1 MNILRGTAFVLTL
14 NLLIGCGKSGDPTP
28 SKDNKDGSK
37 GISAKDA
44 GKQEGKPVTVDMKVG
59 FVFAH
64 KDGLIL
70 AEDDIAGKNFNAVT
84 VLIPNDKVAS
94 FGGKTANEVGDK
106 YDGKKITV
114 SGKVA
119 KRTIDVMS
127 DGKPAKVERSVIEVT
142 EPAQIKE

>member
-1 MNILRGTAFVLTL
+1 MNILRGIALAIALTF
-14 NLLIGCGKSGDPTP
+14 LIGCGKSGDPTP
-28 SKDNKDGSK
+28 GKDNKDGPK
-37 GISAKDA
+37 GISAGDA

-70 AEDDIAGKNFNAVT
+70 AEEDIAGKDFKAVT
-84 VLIPNDKVAS
+84 VLIPTDKVAS
-94 FGGKTANEVGDK
+94 FGGKNANEVGDK

-119 KRTIDVMS
+119 KRTLDVMS

>member
-1 MNILRGTAFVLTL
+1 MNILRGTALVVTLTL
-14 NLLIGCGKSGDPTP
+14 LVGCGKSGDPTP
-28 SKDNKDGSK
+28 SKDGKDSSK
-37 GISAKDA
+37 GASTKDA
-44 GKQEGKPVTVDMKVG
+44 GKDEGKPVTVDMKVG

-70 AEDDIAGKNFNAVT
+70 AEDDIAGKDFKAVT

-94 FGGKTANEVGDK
+94 FGGKNANEVGDK
-106 YDGKKITV
+106 YDGKKITI

-119 KRTIDVMS
+119 RRTLDVMS

-142 EPAQIKE
+142 DPGQIKE